1 MGLVWP
7 QWEKR
12 HNSSGNCR
20 EIPRPTP
27 ASEQKVTYFSG
38 AVFAPSELT
47 HLYST
52 VEGYGE
58 RRDPPAHKRGEE
70 HAATAAHSL

>member
-12 HNSSGNCR
+12 HDSGDNCR

-38 AVFAPSELT
+38 AVFAPPKLT
-47 HLYST
+47 HLNFT
-52 VEGYGE
+52 AEGYGE
-58 RRDPPAHKRGEE
+58 RYDPPTRK
-70 HAATAAHSL
+70 